1 MMRMRIRN
9 TGDQVN
15 LFLSIIL
22 LLPLDQIHKQCRLMR
37 VQIWIKNTEK
47 KHDFYILAKHPHL
60 LNLSE
65 SALVGSSV
73 LKERTWKREAA
84 NLRLWLIRLM

>member
-1 MMRMRIRN
+1 LDFDRILISDTN
-9 TGDQVN
+9 QITAD
-15 LFLSIIL
+15 
-22 LLPLDQIHKQCRLMR
+22 PDLDPKYWKKQCTM
-37 VQIWIKNTEK
+37 TSM
-47 KHDFYILAKHPHL
+47 YILAKHPHL

-73 LKERTWKREAA
+73 LKERTWNREAA